1 MKKKL
6 NKDYKINTLAT
17 HSGLNPD
24 ENFGIVNPPVY
35 HVSTILSPT
44 MREYKNRT
52 NKRYTYGRNQTPT
65 NESLE
70 FAIANIYGAQ
80 GAVLAPSGMGAI
92 TNALMSKLKSNQHA
106 LFPDC
111 IYGSARRFIEEEFPR
126 LKIEYS
132 YYDQRNLKDLEN
144 KIKKNTTVIYLES
157 PGTFTFEIIDIK
169 KVVQIAKKHSLT
181 TIIDNTWG
189 TAIYFN
195 ALDFGV
201 NIVCEAITKYIGG
214 HSDVMLGVTVAN
226 GKHLKDVRR
235 WRINSGQSVG
245 PDDVFLALRGLRTL
259 PLRLERSFFNSKKIA
274 SYLSK
279 QKEIKNVFH
288 PALKNHPDHK
298 LWKRDFKGSS
308 GIFAI
313 EFEKKVSE
321 NAAEYFADQ
330 CKLFG
335 KGASWGG
342 FESLMT
348 MSDLKTARNLSSSY
362 LPTGEYLRI
371 YVGIEDISDLIQD
384 IENSFLKMRKKF
396 KL

>member
-6 NKDYKINTLAT
+6 DKKYKINTLAS
-17 HSGLNPD
+17 HSGLNPE

-35 HVSTILSPT
+35 HVSTILSST
-44 MREYKNRT
+44 MKEYKDRS
-52 NKRYTYGRNQTPT
+52 NKRYTYGRNATPT

-70 FAIANIYGAQ
+70 FAIAEIYGAK
-80 GAVLAPSGMGAI
+80 GSVLAPSGMGAI
-92 TNALMSKLKSNQHA
+92 TNSLMSTLKSNDHA

-111 IYGSARRFIEEEFPR
+111 VYGSARRFIEEEFPR
-126 LKIEYS
+126 INIEYS
-132 YYDQRNLKDLEN
+132 YYDPRNLKDLES
-144 KIKKNTTVIYLES
+144 KIKKNSKVLYLES
-157 PGTFTFEIIDIK
+157 PGTYTFEIIDIK
-169 KVVQIAKKHSLT
+169 KAIQIAKKYSLT

-195 ALDFGV
+195 ALEFGV
-201 NIVCEAITKYIGG
+201 DIVCEAITKYIGG

-226 GKHLKDVRR
+226 GKNLKKIKR

-245 PDDVFLALRGLRTL
+245 PDDVFLALRGLKTL

-274 SYLSK
+274 EYLSQ
-279 QKEIKNVFH
+279 QKEVKNVFH
-288 PALKNHPDHK
+288 PALKNHPDHN

-313 EFEKKVSE
+313 EFKNQISEK
-321 NAAEYFADQ
+321 AAEYFADQ

-348 MSDLKTARNLSSSY
+348 MSDLKNSRNLSSSY
-362 LPTGEYLRI
+362 LPSGQYLRI
-371 YVGIEDISDLIQD
+371 YVGIEHITDLIEDIS
-384 IENSFLKMRKKF
+384 NSFSKMRKKF